1 MKKFTKIALVTATV
15 ASSFAIA
22 NNLTPEPKLATETLV
37 GDYDKTADTNIF
49 SVESDNSQ
57 VVDKARK
64 LVWSRCLVG
73 QTYNQATAS
82 CDGVATEFDS
92 WDKALNAPKP
102 EGWRVPNIKE
112 LATLVEETQALP
124 AINTS
129 IFPFGKTLSF
139 YGHADTTETLDRS
152 QWITTSTQ
160 YPDEKC
166 IEKSY
171 GWYGS
176 QWLGEQSNRECTNPK
191 IPAKY
196 AVQASSAYIWS
207 ATPVAN
213 TDASIADKAY
223 GLDLAD
229 GSLQSVN
236 RSGQAIGSYG
246 DSANEKRA
254 RYVILVKDAS

>member
-1 MKKFTKIALVTATV
+1 MKKFTKIALVTATI

-22 NNLTPEPKLATETLV
+22 NNLMPETKLATEVLA
-37 GDYDKTADTNIF
+37 GDYEKTADTNVF
-49 SVESDNSQ
+49 SVDIDNSQ

-73 QTYNQATAS
+73 QTYNQSTAN

-92 WDKALNAPKP
+92 WEKALNAQKD
-102 EGWRVPNIKE
+102 GWRVPNVKE

-139 YGHADTTETLDRS
+139 YGHADTTETTDRS
-152 QWITTSTQ
+152 KWITKSDLF
-160 YPDEKC
+160 PNEKC
-166 IEKSY
+166 IEDAS
-171 GWYGS
+171 GWYPR
-176 QWLGEQSNRECTNPK
+176 WVGEKSGWECINPK
-191 IPAKY
+191 LPAKY
-196 AVQASSAYIWS
+196 ALQPSSAYIWS

-213 TDASIADKAY
+213 TDATTADKVY

-229 GSLQSVN
+229 GSLQIAK
-236 RSGQAIGSYG
+236 RSGEAIGGYQ
-246 DSANEKRA
+246 DSANERRA

>member
-15 ASSFAIA
+15 ASTFAIA
-22 NNLTPEPKLATETLV
+22 NNLTPEPKLTTETLV

-139 YGHADTTETLDRS
+139 YGHADTTETTGRS
-152 QWITTSTQ
+152 TWVTTDERN
-160 YPDEKC
+160 PDEKC
-166 IEKSY
+166 IPDPYGYRGYVGEKSDRTCKRV
-171 GWYGS
+171 S
-176 QWLGEQSNRECTNPK
+176 EI

-236 RSGQAIGSYG
+236 RSGQAIGSYS

-254 RYVILVKDAS
+254 RYVILVKDAM

>member
-1 MKKFTKIALVTATV
+1 MKKFTKIALITATI
-15 ASSFAIA
+15 ASTFAIA
-22 NNLTPEPKLATETLV
+22 NNLTPEPKLATEVLA
-37 GDYDKTADTNIF
+37 GDYEKTADTNVF
-49 SVESDNSQ
+49 GVDVDNSQ

-92 WDKALNAPKP
+92 WEKALNAQKD
-102 EGWRVPNIKE
+102 GWRVPNVKE

-129 IFPFGKTLSF
+129 IFPFGKTLNF
-139 YGHADTTETLDRS
+139 YGHADTTETTDRS
-152 QWITTSTQ
+152 KWVTTSAQ
-160 YPDEKC
+160 FPDEKC
-166 IEKSY
+166 VEDKS
-171 GWYGS
+171 GS
-176 QWLGEQSNRECTNPK
+176 YPRWLGEKSGWECTNPK
-191 IPAKY
+191 LPAKY
-196 AVQASSAYIWS
+196 TVQASSAYIWS

-213 TDASIADKAY
+213 TDATTADKVY

-229 GSLQSVN
+229 GSLQIAK
-236 RSGQAIGSYG
+236 RSGEALGGYQ
-246 DSANEKRA
+246 DNANEKRA